1 MEATTLW
8 DAFQKHGDETAR
20 DQLLSQH
27 LPLVHH
33 VARQVL
39 RTLSVQV
46 ELDDLVSAGSVGLIN
61 AVESFD
67 PSRGLAF
74 STYAA
79 PRIRGAILDDLR
91 KNDHVPRSIRR
102 KQRQIAAAEQ
112 RLSGSL
118 DRKPD
123 DRETAHQLGID
134 IDTLWRWRADTEEAV
149 QVSLDQPLSTGNGRT
164 AVPGEL
170 LEGGSGAEIES
181 HVTHTFR
188 FLKQIP
194 WTKPLR
200 RVPEN
205 TMKFVVGVMLTSF
218 GMFWGAEGAGAR
230 WPHSDGA
237 RAIRR
242 NRSSDRKFGRESHAQ
257 IDRVARD
264 GWISELLSA
273 TLLGLLDVG
282 RDPARGTVIPLFGP
296 PDGMSAAA
304 VRFVNRMGF
313 DDRCFTAAI
322 IDLGVGGHLRITGS
336 GSSTAVPPLNRLANV
351 PHWAAPCMRGASTSA
366 VDGAAAAPSRASS
379 CSSVIGVPVRKSI
392 PPPRARKTSSW
403 RQTTPFGSPG
413 VPPV

>member
-134 IDTLWRWRADTEEAV
+134 IDTLWRWKADAEEAV
-149 QVSLDQPLSTGNGRT
+149 QVSLDQPLSTNNGRT

-170 LEGGSGAEIES
+170 LQGGSGAEIENRVN
-181 HVTHTFR
+181 HV
-188 FLKQIP
+188 QEVDV
-194 WTKPLR
+194 LR
-200 RVPEN
+200 REILN
-205 TMKFVVGVMLTSF
+205 LKERERVVLSLYYFEELKLHQIAEVLGLTES
-218 GMFWGAEGAGAR
+218 R
-230 WPHSDGA
+230 VSQ
-237 RAIRR
+237 IRSKALLTLR
-242 NRSSDRKFGRESHAQ
+242 GRMAALRESA
-257 IDRVARD
+257 
-264 GWISELLSA
+264 
-273 TLLGLLDVG
+273 
-282 RDPARGTVIPLFGP
+282 
-296 PDGMSAAA
+296 
-304 VRFVNRMGF
+304 
-313 DDRCFTAAI
+313 
-322 IDLGVGGHLRITGS
+322 
-336 GSSTAVPPLNRLANV
+336 
-351 PHWAAPCMRGASTSA
+351 
-366 VDGAAAAPSRASS
+366 
-379 CSSVIGVPVRKSI
+379 
-392 PPPRARKTSSW
+392 
-403 RQTTPFGSPG
+403 
-413 VPPV
+413 